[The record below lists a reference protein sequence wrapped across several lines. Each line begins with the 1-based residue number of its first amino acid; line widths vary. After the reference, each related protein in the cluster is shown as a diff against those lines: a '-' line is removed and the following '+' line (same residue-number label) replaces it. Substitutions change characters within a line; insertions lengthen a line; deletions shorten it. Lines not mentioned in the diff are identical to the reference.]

1 MVRQQFGKTI
11 DIHLGG
17 GDLVFPHHE
26 NEIAQSETANDAPLA
41 RLWMHNGMVN
51 VGGTKMSK
59 SLGNFTT
66 IRALLDSGVSSMTL
80 RLFVLQA
87 HYRKPLD
94 FTADALDAANTGWKG
109 LNAALG
115 LGDLFTQPLGWP
127 QSEPLASGAVKS
139 EVSVDGEVLL
149 NAKKRFIEA
158 MDQDL
163 NTSGALAVLFDLAK
177 PLKALA
183 NRLDRGDQVDH
194 TKDELDQLLQRWRLL
209 RELSGVLGLRL
220 ETAVA
225 DAATNGIDNSAE
237 IEAAIAARQQ
247 AKQSKDFA
255 TADRIRDE
263 LTAKGIELI
272 DKPGG
277 ITEWRRS

>member
-1 MVRQQFGKTI
+1 M
-11 DIHLGG
+11 
-17 GDLVFPHHE
+17 
-26 NEIAQSETANDAPLA
+26 
-41 RLWMHNGMVN
+41 
-51 VGGTKMSK
+51 
-59 SLGNFTT
+59 
-66 IRALLDSGVSSMTL
+66 
-80 RLFVLQA
+80 
-87 HYRKPLD
+87 
-94 FTADALDAANTGWKG
+94 
-109 LNAALG
+109 
-115 LGDLFTQPLGWP
+115 
-127 QSEPLASGAVKS
+127 KS